1 MSFKTLSWPWC
12 LPSLT
17 LSALALAMH
26 TGKKELDKKRAL
38 ELLKAKDEADPTRVT
53 KRKER
58 ASEVQKAR
66 RLNAKQNLKDLLGQI
81 SQLRIDVSLCLS

>member
-1 MSFKTLSWPWC
+1 
-12 LPSLT
+12 
-17 LSALALAMH
+17 MH
-26 TGKKELDKKRAL
+26 SGKKELDKKRAL

>member
-1 MSFKTLSWPWC
+1 MTFKTLSWPWC

-26 TGKKELDKKRAL
+26 TDKKELDKKRAL
-38 ELLKAKDEADPTRVT
+38 ELLTAKDEADPTRVT

-66 RLNAKQNLKDLLGQI
+66 RLNGKQNLNDLLGQI
-81 SQLRIDVSLCLS
+81 GEL